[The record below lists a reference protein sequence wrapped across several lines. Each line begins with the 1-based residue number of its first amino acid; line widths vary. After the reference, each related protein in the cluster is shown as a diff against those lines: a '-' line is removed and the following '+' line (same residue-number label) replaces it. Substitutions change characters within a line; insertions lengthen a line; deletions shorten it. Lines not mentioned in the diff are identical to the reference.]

1 MDIRSGGPLDG
12 IRVLDFTRVLAG
24 PYATRILADLGAEV
38 IKVQSKRTA
47 QGTESDA
54 SAYFRAWNRNKK
66 SITLDLDYPEAREA
80 ILELVKASDVVVE
93 NFSPRVMSNWGLTY
107 DRMRE
112 ARADI
117 ILLSMSAMGQN
128 GPWRDYVGYGQTMQ
142 ALSGITRMTSWDER
156 SPAGLGQAYADVVAG
171 LYGVVAI
178 LAAMEYRELCGEGQ
192 HIDLSNHE
200 AMCSLMGPALLEL
213 SSGRRRLLP
222 PEDVAEDDADAPGGC
237 YPCLGNDR
245 WCVIEVSGEAQ
256 WQRLRRILG
265 DPGWARDLEYSTP
278 SLRKRYAEEL
288 DRHLSQWTASRA
300 AEDVV
305 RSLQEAGIPAGV
317 VQDARDLSSDP
328 QLISRE
334 FFVRLEHP
342 VHGTGVADNLP
353 MKSGDRFADRWRP
366 APLLGQDNRYVFM
379 QLLGF
384 SESRMEDYRNRGII
398 R

>member
-1 MDIRSGGPLDG
+1 MDIRSAGPLDG

-24 PYATRILADLGAEV
+24 PYATRILGDLGAEV

-54 SAYFRAWNRNKK
+54 SAYFRAWNRNKR
-66 SITLDLDYPEAREA
+66 SVTLDLDHPEAREA
-80 ILELVKASDVVVE
+80 ILGLVKSSDVVVE

-107 DRMRE
+107 GRMRE
-112 ARADI
+112 TRADV
-117 ILLSMSAMGQN
+117 ILLSMSAMGQT

-156 SPAGLGQAYADVVAG
+156 SPEGLGQAYADVVAG

-178 LAAMEYRELCGEGQ
+178 LAALEYRDRCGDGQ

-213 SSGRRRLLP
+213 SAGQRRLLP
-222 PEDVAEDDADAPGGC
+222 RGNGTEDDADAPCGC
-237 YPCLGNDR
+237 YPCLGTDR
-245 WCVIEVSGEAQ
+245 WCVIEVSGDAQ
-256 WQRLRRILG
+256 WQTLRRILG
-265 DPGWARDLEYSTP
+265 DPGWAGDRKYSTP
-278 SLRKRYAEEL
+278 PLRKQHAEEL
-288 DRHLSQWTASRA
+288 DRHLSQWTASRT

-305 RSLQEAGIPAGV
+305 RSLQEEGIPAGV
-317 VQDARDLSSDP
+317 VQDAGDLSSDP

-342 VHGTGVADNLP
+342 VHGSGVADNLP
-353 MKSGDRFADRWRP
+353 VKSRDRFADRWRP

-379 QLLGF
+379 ELLGF
-384 SESRMEDYRNRGII
+384 SESRMEDYRKRGII
-398 R
+398 G